1 MAKSK
6 IRRRPLPHAVMRAAE
21 RLGWY
26 KKDTERLVKEA
37 AYAGKTVDQ
46 LDGPYKQFLKFK
58 GTSKKVKIYK
68 DIVFV
73 FTNTINNCITIYQL
87 QQKVIDNQ
95 KRWNLEQEIELCNQ
109 AILNKKIERKANMKK
124 QIQSKYLGLKFLNSE
139 GQVWTVVR
147 ASKTSYNNYRF
158 NLSRDAEN
166 NATKTISITSKTMKK
181 LATSYLTIE
190 DILTHK
196 EDLRKKNINTYRNTS
211 WYTWSEAKSCK

>member
-1 MAKSK
+1 
-6 IRRRPLPHAVMRAAE
+6 
-21 RLGWY
+21 
-26 KKDTERLVKEA
+26 
-37 AYAGKTVDQ
+37 
-46 LDGPYKQFLKFK
+46 
-58 GTSKKVKIYK
+58 
-68 DIVFV
+68 
-73 FTNTINNCITIYQL
+73 
-87 QQKVIDNQ
+87 
-95 KRWNLEQEIELCNQ
+95 
-109 AILNKKIERKANMKK
+109 MKK

>member
-1 MAKSK
+1 MK
-6 IRRRPLPHAVMRAAE
+6 RRNKLHAYQRASE
-21 RLGWY
+21 RLGLHRQEA
-26 KKDTERLVKEA
+26 ERLVKEA
-37 AYAGKTVDQ
+37 WTAGKTYNE
-46 LDGPYKQFLKFK
+46 LEDGPLKNYVYHK
-58 GTSKKVKIYK
+58 SRKKKVKVYK
-68 DIVFV
+68 D
-73 FTNTINNCITIYQL
+73 TIFIFNKTSKTCITMY
-87 QQKVIDNQ
+87 KVPNKILSLEERNQ
-95 KRWNLEQEIELCNQ
+95 E
-109 AILNKKIERKANMKK
+109 MKK
-124 QIQSKYLGLKFLNSE
+124 AKNVRSKYLGLKFLNSE

-147 ASKTSYNNYRF
+147 VSKTSYNNYRF

>member
-1 MAKSK
+1 MK
-6 IRRRPLPHAVMRAAE
+6 RQNRPKHHAYQRAAE
-21 RLGWY
+21 RLGLH
-26 KKDTERLVKEA
+26 KAEADRLVKEA
-37 AYAGKTVDQ
+37 FTAGKQ
-46 LDGPYKQFLKFK
+46 AHELDGPYKTFLMFK
-58 GTSKKVKIYK
+58 GDFKKLKIYK

-73 FTNTINNCITIYQL
+73 FNKTNRACITMYPLSQKLINK
-87 QQKVIDNQ
+87 QQ
-95 KRWNLEQEIELCNQ
+95 RYMLEKEISLHNQ
-109 AILNKKIERKANMKK
+109 AILNKKIERNNNMKK
-124 QIQSKYLGLKFLNSE
+124 QTQSKYLGLKFLNSE

-147 ASKTSYNNYRF
+147 VSKTSYNNYRF

-190 DILTHK
+190 DILAHK